1 MRLRDH
7 EGVKGK
13 RDAYPFD
20 PRLLKIDSSYN
31 VRDLSSPEAV
41 EKLGDLKESIRANG
55 VRTPLEVRLDG
66 EDVFIVAGHRRH
78 AAVMELIAQG
88 EEIETVLVLH
98 EPLGT
103 NDAERTLNLVV
114 SNSGEPLK
122 PLEVAEVVRRLT
134 AYGWDV
140 ANIAKRL
147 GWKSS
152 ASVKQHLEMLAMPE
166 GIKNHVKAGDIS
178 ATLARNIAKCAD
190 PVEAEKLIQAN
201 LDENR
206 RIKGKHQKVTAK
218 TIKRDAKAAAKT
230 GAPLDT
236 PATPL
241 DPPTTPLAVFAQ
253 PPEPETEPASGLP
266 ATPESD
272 SATTGASELE
282 RHPINGT
289 NGDASAAIFM
299 PLTNQDIIDALGPIA
314 EYANTN
320 DLNER
325 GDDEVIEVFARDI
338 KRVALVYARVTG
350 GEQ

>member
-1 MRLRDH
+1 MQLRDH

-20 PRLLKIDSSYN
+20 PRLLKIDDSYN

-41 EKLGDLKESIRANG
+41 EKLGELKESIRANG

-78 AAVMELIAQG
+78 KAVMDLIEEG
-88 EEIETVLVLH
+88 EPIETVLVLH
-98 EPLGT
+98 EPKGT

-122 PLEVAEVVRRLT
+122 PMEVAEVVRRLT
-134 AYGWDV
+134 AYGWDA

-152 ASVKQHLEMLAMPE
+152 ASVKQHLDLLAMPE
-166 GIKNHVKAGDIS
+166 GVKNHVRKGDIS
-178 ATLARNIAKCAD
+178 ATLARNIAKSAD
-190 PVEAEKLIQAN
+190 PVEAEKMIQAN

-206 RIKGKHQKVTAK
+206 RIKGKHQKVTPK
-218 TIKRDAKAAAKT
+218 TIKRDAKAQPKT
-230 GAPLDT
+230 ATPLKA
-236 PATPL
+236 PATPV
-241 DPPTTPLAVFAQ
+241 AVFAQ
-253 PPEPETEPASGLP
+253 PPEPETEPSSGLP
-266 ATPESD
+266 ATPKLD
-272 SATTGASELE
+272 SAPIEASELE

-320 DLNER
+320 DLNLR
-325 GDDEVIEVFARDI
+325 DDYDSIAVLARDI
-338 KRVALVYARVTG
+338 KRVALVYARVMG
-350 GEQ
+350 AE